1 MGDFWDS
8 IGNVNKINTKI
19 KKKKVKE
26 KRLKKRDVVAHTDN
40 SDLRRL
46 RQEDYFEFE
55 VSLKY
60 IVSFKH
66 ALPDRS
72 CLRKVGRG
80 GGNYY

>member
-1 MGDFWDS
+1 M
-8 IGNVNKINTKI
+8 
-19 KKKKVKE
+19 
-26 KRLKKRDVVAHTDN
+26 VAHTDN